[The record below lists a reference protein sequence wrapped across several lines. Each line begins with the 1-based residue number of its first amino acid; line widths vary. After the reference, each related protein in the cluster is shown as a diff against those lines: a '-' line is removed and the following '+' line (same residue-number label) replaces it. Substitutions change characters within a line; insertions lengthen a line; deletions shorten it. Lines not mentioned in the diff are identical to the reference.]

1 MLFLCVLNIHLMK
14 EVKEESTQKR
24 KIVRKKEKEM
34 MMIEGKVGLNLM
46 SFEAG
51 VTAVT
56 AQLLSTIFLLF

>member
-1 MLFLCVLNIHLMK
+1 MLFLSVLNIHLMK

-24 KIVRKKEKEM
+24 KIVKRKKEKEM

-51 VTAVT
+51 VTA
-56 AQLLSTIFLLF
+56 QLLNTIFLLF